1 MEPKVIVV
9 DYKDNP
15 IGEMNKSEAHASPN
29 LHRAFSVFLH
39 RDGRILLQKRAKD
52 KYHCGGLW
60 TNTCCSHPRPGE
72 ETLEAARRRL
82 WEEMKITAGDLEEIH
97 SFVYYYSF
105 PYGVTEFEY
114 DHVIIG
120 EYRGTFELNPEE
132 AEEAAWVEKEELLQD
147 MRENP
152 QKYTPWFLICAPEV
166 VKRV

>member
-15 IGEMNKSEAHASPN
+15 MGEMNKSEAHASPN

-39 RDGRILLQKRAKD
+39 KDGRVLLQKRAKD

-82 WEEMKITAGDLEEIH
+82 WEEMKITAGDLEEYPFLCI
-97 SFVYYYSF
+97 
-105 PYGVTEFEY
+105 
-114 DHVIIG
+114 
-120 EYRGTFELNPEE
+120 
-132 AEEAAWVEKEELLQD
+132 LLQLSLRSD
-147 MRENP
+147 
-152 QKYTPWFLICAPEV
+152 
-166 VKRV
+166 RV